1 MTKQT
6 IAVMSPGA
14 MGQAVGNV
22 LRHGGARVITSLRGR
37 SAATAARAAA
47 AGIADASDDEVLV
60 REAGVLLSIVAPAE
74 AYALAERIGTAV
86 RATGARLLYVDCNAV
101 APHTAREI
109 SALLTA
115 AGARFVDASIVG
127 GPPEIG
133 GAGPRFYASGAA
145 APDFARAVE
154 GSLDARV
161 LGPEIGQASGLK
173 MCYAALTK
181 GLTALATELLVA
193 GRVLGLA
200 DALEAELEASQRPL
214 LDWIDRQV
222 AGMPSKAARWV
233 AEMEEIAATFGSLGL
248 TPRMLEGAADLY
260 RFVATTPVAADATP
274 AENREAV
281 IAGLATAAHCDASLP
296 SRRGRDGTV
305 PRSSPR

>member
-22 LRHGGARVITSLRGR
+22 LRHDGARVITSLRGR

-47 AGIADASDDEVLV
+47 AGIADAGDDEALV
-60 REAGVLLSIVAPAE
+60 REAGVLLSIVAPGE
-74 AYALAERIGTAV
+74 AHALAERIGAAV
-86 RATGARLLYVDCNAV
+86 RVTGARLLYVDCNAV

-109 SALLTA
+109 GTLLTA
-115 AGARFVDASIVG
+115 AGARYVDASIVG

-133 GAGPRFYASGAA
+133 GAGPRFYASGPD

-200 DALEAELEASQRPL
+200 DALEAELEASQGPL
-214 LDWIDRQV
+214 LGWIDRQV
-222 AGMPSKAARWV
+222 PGMPAKAARWV
-233 AEMEEIAATFGSLGL
+233 GEMEEIAATFGSLGL

-260 RFVATTPVAADATP
+260 RFVAATPEAADAEP
-274 AENREAV
+274 VENRAAV
-281 IAGLATAAHCDASLP
+281 IAALAAAARAGDHLP
-296 SRRGRDGTV
+296 LPPDPDSPV
-305 PRSSPR
+305 PVSSV